1 MDDNVFD
8 SLYRLESFAVCFV
21 LNQER
26 VFVPSVAS
34 LALGVQAWR
43 ATNSLVKTVFSFFLT
58 TFNVFLGPIV
68 QAEPSK
74 APQMFSLEPREA
86 ATAKQI
92 AFAVSSAFT
101 ICLHESFHCS
111 AEV

>member
-1 MDDNVFD
+1 MFCF
-8 SLYRLESFAVCFV
+8 ESGACLCPQRGFAGIG
-21 LNQER
+21 R
-26 VFVPSVAS
+26 AGVAGHKQS
-34 LALGVQAWR
+34 CQNCL
-43 ATNSLVKTVFSFFLT
+43 FFFLT